1 MKRKFFL
8 GTGAAILVVA
18 AAFASKAKFA
28 PVGIYY
34 TTGTTCHPLDNSA
47 PLTVLTTVA
56 PGSVTNPVTAK
67 IVTANGGQLKLYVTS
82 VCHNVT
88 YILP

>member
-28 PVGIYY
+28 PTGVYY
-34 TTGTTCHPLDNSA
+34 TAGGICNKVIAWPPITIIIG
-47 PLTVLTTVA
+47 TVA
-56 PGSVTNPVTAK
+56 PTPPANPCKITTKGGGSVH
-67 IVTANGGQLKLYVTS
+67 LYVTS
-82 VCHNVT
+82 TCHNVT
-88 YILP
+88 YFTP